1 MKKHTLLL
9 LTIFFALFITSC
21 GSSVSSED
29 YASVVSENTSL
40 KAEIESLTDE
50 NQKLIDLTE
59 ELTIEKVEEFSNAA
73 AVTWATASFGDNTIC
88 LSDKESQYLHCLAGN
103 TYAISDD
110 GIATLLDSLILSM
123 STLSL
128 LEDTIPYKTISIKFL
143 DPSGIYILDATLK
156 IDENSDMLHSVMC
169 NVMYMDTIMS
179 AWQKRSQN

>member
-9 LTIFFALFITSC
+9 LTICFVLFITSC

-40 KAEIESLTDE
+40 KAEIESLTDK
-50 NQKLIDLTE
+50 NQKLVDLNE

-88 LSDKESQYLHCLAGN
+88 LSNEDAQYLQCLAGN

-110 GIATLLDSLILSM
+110 GIAALRDDLITSM

-128 LEDTIPYKTISIKFL
+128 LKDTIPYKTIFIKFL
-143 DPSGIYILDATLK
+143 DPSGIYLLDVTLK
-156 IDENSDMLHSVMC
+156 TDGDSDILHSMMC
-169 NVMYMDTIMS
+169 NVIYIDTILS
-179 AWQKRSQN
+179 SFQNASN